1 MTVAPKRP
9 ISRETMYQI
18 IRAPLITEKMTI
30 LSERNQF
37 GFKVA
42 IDATKPE
49 IAAAVETL
57 FNVKVTAVNT
67 LIQKGKTKRFKG
79 RAGRAFGRQESHRD
93 AGTWPVDRFHHW
105 PRIGRPKGT
114 ERRWHLGN
122 SIQSRPAFAAPY

>member
-9 ISRETMYQI
+9 LSREAMYNI

-30 LSERNQF
+30 LSEKNQV

-42 IDATKPE
+42 IDATEPE

-57 FNVKVTAVNT
+57 FHVTVTSVNT

-79 RAGRAFGRQESHRD
+79 RPGVRSDVKKAIVTLAPGQ
-93 AGTWPVDRFHHW
+93 
-105 PRIGRPKGT
+105 
-114 ERRWHLGN
+114 
-122 SIQSRPAFAAPY
+122 SIDFTTGLA